1 MTAVQPA
8 LLIALGLGIQGAIAA
23 PAHTKL
29 VIPEKIEFLLE
40 DYCFSCHEDGLVKGD
55 VRLDN
60 LDTLTLDARLDLLNR
75 MQEQVY
81 FNQMP
86 PKKKDQPSVEERSEL
101 GSWIAGELH
110 VHQASKLEEKLRYPA
125 YGNAV
130 DHEKLFGGGIAVWQ
144 DSTAGSQ
151 QQRAQAGEEQSG
163 SVHKHARASVA
174 SCNGLRQPT
183 PSRSAT

>member
-75 MQEQVY
+75 MQELARKPEMMAR
-81 FNQMP
+81 NLN
-86 PKKKDQPSVEERSEL
+86 VERECQEL
-101 GSWIAGELH
+101 L
-110 VHQASKLEEKLRYPA
+110 
-125 YGNAV
+125 GN
-130 DHEKLFGGGIAVWQ
+130 EWTGIL
-144 DSTAGSQ
+144 DRTRTLLS
-151 QQRAQAGEEQSG
+151 
-163 SVHKHARASVA
+163 
-174 SCNGLRQPT
+174 
-183 PSRSAT
+183 